1 MSIEATRGYK
11 SSDGV
16 VHGTIEEAQKAEL
29 TLLFPPIPTGE
40 AYNAESI
47 VKVLF
52 DQSDAIIAGLR
63 PRSRPRKAAPKAA
76 PKGGRKGGRKP
87 SEDTGE

>member
-1 MSIEATRGYK
+1 MIEATRGYK

-16 VHGTIEEAQKAEL
+16 VHGTIEDAQKAEL

-40 AYNAESI
+40 QYAAASI
-47 VKVLF
+47 VQVLLE
-52 DQSDAIIAGLR
+52 QADAIIAVLR
-63 PRSRPRKAAPKAA
+63 PKSRPRKVAVKAV
-76 PKGGRKGGRKP
+76 KGGRKGKKAA

>member
-1 MSIEATRGYK
+1 MIEATRGYK

-40 AYNAESI
+40 QYAAESI
-47 VKVLF
+47 ARVLLEQA
-52 DQSDAIIAGLR
+52 DVIIAVLR
-63 PRSRPRKAAPKAA
+63 PKSRPRKVAVKAVRVSRKGRKAA
-76 PKGGRKGGRKP
+76 

>member
-1 MSIEATRGYK
+1 MIEATRGYK

-52 DQSDAIIAGLR
+52 EQSDAIIAALR
-63 PRSRPRKAAPKAA
+63 PKNRPRKVAVKQV
-76 PKGGRKGGRKP
+76 KGGRKGKKP
-87 SEDTGE
+87 SEASGE